1 MSTLNE
7 KAMGCML
14 GGAFGDSVGAPLEFM
29 RRRQIG
35 KEFAD
40 KDLADPPLG
49 FPGRGNGSIT
59 DDTQQALCVAR
70 GLTHGMRRGGQDKVL
85 TSDIWFQLRQWHA
98 LQLEDKTERR
108 SPGSTSMATLGLG
121 RPGTI
126 DDPVNSSPSCGA
138 VMRAHP
144 IGILCA
150 GDPERAF
157 KLGCKV
163 GALTH
168 GHPDAYAPSGALAA
182 MVAIL
187 LANDKATVTEAAQVT
202 LEMIQSM
209 TPDAVRTI
217 KLLRMAIKAG
227 LVTTEVEL
235 GCGATGWTG
244 DEALAMGVFAA
255 RKHEDDLKAAVVF
268 ASVHDGDSDS
278 TASIAGALVGAK
290 LGASAIPLPWR
301 DTLEHADELKQ
312 RARELAD
319 LSQR

>member
-1 MSTLNE
+1 MSSFQD
-7 KAMGCML
+7 KAVGCML
-14 GGAFGDSVGAPLEFM
+14 GGAFGDSVGAPVEFL
-29 RRRQIG
+29 RRRQIE

-70 GLTHGMRRGGQDKVL
+70 GLVHGMRRGGQDKVL

-98 LQLEDKTERR
+98 QQLADRTERR
-108 SPGSTSMATLGLG
+108 SPGNTSMGSIG
-121 RPGTI
+121 NNVPG
-126 DDPVNSSPSCGA
+126 SPDEPINDSTSCGA

-144 IGILCA
+144 TGILCA
-150 GDPERAF
+150 GNPERAF
-157 KLGCKV
+157 DLGCKV

-187 LANDKATVTEAAQVT
+187 LANEKTTVTEAAQVV
-202 LEMIQSM
+202 LEMIQNA

-217 KLLRMAIKAG
+217 KLLRVAIRAS
-227 LVTTEVEL
+227 LVATEIEL
-235 GCGATGWTG
+235 GCGAAGWTG

-268 ASVHDGDSDS
+268 ASIHDGDSDS

-290 LGASAIPLPWR
+290 LGAAAIPLPWR

-319 LSQR
+319 LSKR